1 MKQIDINPIMA
12 SYERANMGRSFSG
25 GINVAFVR
33 SRSYILQQQLT
44 PPNHHLHAIFSFLAS
59 MLLNFLQLQYQALV
73 VSPFE
78 THPTTMLVS
87 ITSLIVYC
95 VAYDV
100 ELRFSSSD
108 HAMPDYGLVISHVI
122 GLFGSLCLVSL
133 ASILCP
139 DSIRVVLYL
148 LYTLFLASQLVFAH
162 CQLQMLWSWLHQ
174 RVISRFL
181 QEMHMRRASINRRL
195 WFVTPANAH
204 RGGLLP
210 LYQ

>member
-1 MKQIDINPIMA
+1 MA

-44 PPNHHLHAIFSFLAS
+44 PPAHRLHTIFSFLVS
-59 MLLNFLQLQYQALV
+59 LLLNFLQLQYQAQV

-87 ITSLIVYC
+87 ITSLTVYC
-95 VAYDV
+95 FAYDA
-100 ELRFSSSD
+100 ELRFSSTA
-108 HAMPDYGLVISHVI
+108 HAMPNYGSVISRVM

-139 DSIRVVLYL
+139 DSVRVVLCL
-148 LYTLFLASQLVFAH
+148 LYTLFLANQFVFVH
-162 CQLQMLWSWLHQ
+162 CQLQMLWNWLHQ

-181 QEMHMRRASINRRL
+181 QEMCMRRASINRRL
-195 WFVTPANAH
+195 WFITPANAH